1 MDYCDSVKNCDM
13 NFCACYSVLYKVEL
27 SSLSIPPFLILN
39 LILNIKKNLFYLNDS
54 LFGKR
59 GNN

>member
-1 MDYCDSVKNCDM
+1 MDYYNSVKNCDM

-39 LILNIKKNLFYLNDS
+39 LILNIKKLILP
-54 LFGKR
+54 KR
-59 GNN
+59 QLIWKKRK